1 MVVRVPSF
9 SIQTAFDGLWECHEK
24 CTQYVVRIN
33 VIFKHNVT
41 FSITF
46 SMTFSIWKMISHPLC
61 FAPDCPSSL
70 TFPVLT
76 HYKQTSTYLYQLIQ
90 TESTHLAP
98 GTHPFL
104 ACSPTITSPP
114 KNSHHPQEASTHPHP
129 PIEHLQQVSTAVHAQ
144 VCHPAIS
151 TWPNITHHQSTPY
164 SNSNMC
170 LQSSSTLSSCPY
182 SYYRTGGIDVHP
194 HNSLPRKIGRIRC
207 HVNP

>member
-1 MVVRVPSF
+1 
-9 SIQTAFDGLWECHEK
+9 
-24 CTQYVVRIN
+24 
-33 VIFKHNVT
+33 
-41 FSITF
+41 
-46 SMTFSIWKMISHPLC
+46 MTFSIWKMISHPLC

-104 ACSPTITSPP
+104 ACSTTITSPP

-144 VCHPAIS
+144 VCH
-151 TWPNITHHQSTPY
+151 
-164 SNSNMC
+164 
-170 LQSSSTLSSCPY
+170 
-182 SYYRTGGIDVHP
+182 
-194 HNSLPRKIGRIRC
+194 RC
-207 HVNP
+207 HLNMAKHNPSSEHTLFKQQHVPSIIKYTVILPIFILQDWWYRCAPSQFIAWKSWKDQVPCQSIDSKQCHPIRTPRLLNNPGKEEGDNCHLDN